1 MEEQDMTAA
10 FRRVPAASDPEAP
23 YYYEAERVAIRK
35 DCDEVTRNRF
45 KWWFVDNCAGH
56 MTAAE
61 AWDSAEWTAYLNS
74 RKTSDSD
81 AT

>member
-45 KWWFVDNCAGH
+45 KWWFVDNCAHDGGGGLGQRRVDGLL
-56 MTAAE
+56 E
-61 AWDSAEWTAYLNS
+61 
-74 RKTSDSD
+74 
-81 AT
+81 